1 MESNHKG
8 HAQGHGVSIIFY
20 QLVERPISLHYA
32 ARHSLIPLKGQIFA
46 LHHLHCNYN
55 TFINFSV
62 SSAV

>member
-32 ARHSLIPLKGQIFA
+32 ARHSLIPLNLLITSFTLQ
-46 LHHLHCNYN
+46 L
-55 TFINFSV
+55 
-62 SSAV
+62 